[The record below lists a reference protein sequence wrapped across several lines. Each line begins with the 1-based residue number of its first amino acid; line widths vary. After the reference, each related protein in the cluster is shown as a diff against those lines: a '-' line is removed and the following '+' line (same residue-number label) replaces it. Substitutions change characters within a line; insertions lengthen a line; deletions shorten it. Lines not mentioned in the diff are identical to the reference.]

1 MKNVDTNEN
10 KCYID
15 YVAKNENT
23 KRGGDD
29 LVNEQL
35 LENRIEASGL
45 KKQFI
50 AAKLGISANYFSQK
64 CHNAVDFK
72 TSEVDILCA
81 LLGIRTM
88 EEMQAIFFADSVL
101 KNENKEGSDDTNKA
115 EAAENL

>member
-1 MKNVDTNEN
+1 MKNVDINEN

-15 YVAKNENT
+15 YVSENENI
-23 KRGGDD
+23 KKGGEE

-35 LENRIEASGL
+35 LEKCIEASGL

-72 TSEVDILCA
+72 TSEVDILCS

-101 KNENKEGSDDTNKA
+101 KNENIVGA
-115 EAAENL
+115 